1 MSRIGKA
8 PVAIPDGVTV
18 ERVGDAIRVKGP
30 KGTLSERMPDSID
43 IKIEKAEVVFE
54 RPDDRRD
61 NRALHGLARA
71 LVANMVKGVSKPF
84 AKELEIQGVGY
95 RAEADGKTLKLN
107 VGYSHPVDMPIPEG
121 LKVSVDRNVIVRIEG
136 VSAQKVGQFA
146 ANVRS
151 VRPPEPYKGKG
162 IRYVGEH
169 VRRKVG
175 KAGAAATG

>member
-8 PVAIPDGVTV
+8 PIAIPNGVTV
-18 ERVGDAIRVKGP
+18 DLVGDEIRVKGP
-30 KGTLSERMPDSID
+30 KGTLSERIPDSID
-43 IKIEKAEVVFE
+43 ITVENSEVVFR

-71 LVANMVKGVSKPF
+71 LVANMVHGVTQSF
-84 AKELEIQGVGY
+84 VKELEIQGVGY
-95 RAEADGKTLKLN
+95 RAEANAKTLKLN
-107 VGYSHPVDMPIPEG
+107 VGFSHPVDMPIPEG
-121 LKVSVDRNVIVRIEG
+121 LKVSVDRDVFVRIEG
-136 VSAQKVGQFA
+136 ISAQEVGQFA

-162 IRYVGEH
+162 IRYAGER

-175 KAGAAATG
+175 KAGAAGG